1 MENFEEYL
9 LKKLKDY
16 LLKNHDVK
24 VYKQND
30 TPITLAYL
38 TWFEEWMD
46 FCKKHYNK

>member
-16 LLKNHDVK
+16 LKNHDVK